1 MIMMMIIMMIM
12 MMIMMMLTRRGL
24 EMAAGLAL
32 PLLSVDRQVWS
43 SVPLCV
49 ATNYAH
55 GYMIT
60 AIFAFTKCC
69 TSQMI

>member
-1 MIMMMIIMMIM
+1 MIMMMMIM
-12 MMIMMMLTRRGL
+12 MMMMMLTRRGL

-49 ATNYAH
+49 ATNHAH

-60 AIFAFTKCC
+60 GILAFTKCC